1 MMLNL
6 GASCHQFCTLD
17 SVRVLNPGC
26 LLSPWLVYS
35 GPKLL
40 YLHLPILPLDLNLGY
55 LLSPWLVYSGPK
67 LLYLHLPILPLDLNL
82 GYLLS
87 PWLVYSGHKLHHFP
101 ILPLDLMY
109 SPNSNTRFF
118 LIFAT
123 SAQYALLAPS
133 ISCWRL
139 VCSAIVSI
147 MPLAPSLI
155 QSSKFYRLLKLFQ
168 KYNGAVR
175 LAICSKVKRIININ
189 PRYL

>member
-1 MMLNL
+1 MTLNL

-17 SVRVLNPGC
+17 SVRVLNLGC
-26 LLSPWLVYS
+26 LLSPS
-35 GPKLL
+35 
-40 YLHLPILPLDLNLGY
+40 
-55 LLSPWLVYSGPK
+55 LVYSGPK

-87 PWLVYSGHKLHHFP
+87 PWLVYSGHKLHFP

-109 SPNSNTRFF
+109 SPNSNKRFF

-123 SAQYALLAPS
+123 SAQYSLLALSMP
-133 ISCWRL
+133 CWRLVFPAGAQYVLLQCLLCRWRL

-175 LAICSKVKRIININ
+175 LAICSKVKRIIYIN

>member
-55 LLSPWLVYSGPK
+55 LLSPWLVYSG
-67 LLYLHLPILPLDLNL
+67 
-82 GYLLS
+82 
-87 PWLVYSGHKLHHFP
+87 HKLHFP

-175 LAICSKVKRIININ
+175 LAICSKVKRIISIN

>member
-1 MMLNL
+1 MTLNL

-17 SVRVLNPGC
+17 SVRVLNLGC
-26 LLSPWLVYS
+26 LLSLWLVYS

-55 LLSPWLVYSGPK
+55 LLSPS
-67 LLYLHLPILPLDLNL
+67 
-82 GYLLS
+82 
-87 PWLVYSGHKLHHFP
+87 LVYSGHKLRFP

-109 SPNSNTRFF
+109 SPNSNKRFF

-123 SAQYALLAPS
+123 SAFYALLALSMP
-133 ISCWRL
+133 CWRL

-175 LAICSKVKRIININ
+175 LAICSKVKRIIYIN